1 MGQSQ
6 ICHSRSRTFVRRLYE
21 QSRAQASHRWVA
33 EFYCLD
39 NARACTTVMNLAQA
53 LRPPVFKPLSTRRFR
68 TQFFITFLPASP
80 SSGFSTGTK
89 HERLPTSGMRSLSP
103 SSCFFT
109 LTLPDGG
116 QEIVSAR
123 FLHPSDALLEFRRK
137 QITLMPPQYY
147 ILFTL
152 SQLLSGRVNTQEQRD
167 QVESLS
173 RGAFGNMS
181 INPKLLRNGRYNVV
195 LTYEGD
201 ETRGGPPGRLH
212 RALVKFEKGGVS
224 VSMAFIQPN
233 QLTPCLGMQRNR
245 TSTELRHIQ
254 GL

>member
-1 MGQSQ
+1 
-6 ICHSRSRTFVRRLYE
+6 
-21 QSRAQASHRWVA
+21 
-33 EFYCLD
+33 
-39 NARACTTVMNLAQA
+39 
-53 LRPPVFKPLSTRRFR
+53 
-68 TQFFITFLPASP
+68 
-80 SSGFSTGTK
+80 
-89 HERLPTSGMRSLSP
+89 
-103 SSCFFT
+103 
-109 LTLPDGG
+109 
-116 QEIVSAR
+116 
-123 FLHPSDALLEFRRK
+123 
-137 QITLMPPQYY
+137 MPPQYY

-254 GL
+254 GLWVGIWTCQAMRRVFIVYRINEDSESRWLGNSFKQYIPHLALVHKVYISKCLGITCHPGRTPTQTFRH